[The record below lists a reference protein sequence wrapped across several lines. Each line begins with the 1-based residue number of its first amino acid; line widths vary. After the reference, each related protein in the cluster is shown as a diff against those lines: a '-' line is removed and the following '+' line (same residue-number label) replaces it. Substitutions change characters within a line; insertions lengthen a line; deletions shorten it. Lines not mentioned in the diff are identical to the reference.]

1 MGVKSMERGYQQGIC
16 EADACRSELVS
27 LPDDAARIC
36 FLRRHRRKLMTALH
50 EMQEKLSCIDYMIY
64 ELERKKKGGGSDE
77 S

>member
-16 EADACRSELVS
+16 EADACRSELSS

-36 FLRRHRRKLMTALH
+36 FLKRPRRKLMTALH
-50 EMQEKLSCIDYMIY
+50 DMQEKLSCIDYMIY
-64 ELERKKKGGGSDE
+64 ELERKQKGGGSDE